1 VIGSG
6 LGVDFSELFLSVV
19 ALLDVVCFFFFP
31 LSIYIAV
38 KGYSESEKKVRF
50 NHAYI
55 PPKLQDNHIL
65 FPIYG
70 IQVTNIKSAPDTL
83 NRLTK
88 HQAG

>member
-1 VIGSG
+1 
-6 LGVDFSELFLSVV
+6 VDFDEWFLSVV
-19 ALLDVVCFFFFP
+19 ALLDVVCCFFLLP

-38 KGYSESEKKVRF
+38 KGYSESEKKVLF

-55 PPKLQDNHIL
+55 PPKLQNNHIL
-65 FPIYG
+65 FSIYG
-70 IQVTNIKSAPDTL
+70 IQATNIKSAPDTL